1 MIVMSATGMRTR
13 TLNPAK
19 AALGAALRGLSL
31 RIVNPVPATLEEG
44 A

>member
-1 MIVMSATGMRTR
+1 MSATGRAVG

-19 AALGAALRGLSL
+19 TALGAALRGLSL

>member
-1 MIVMSATGMRTR
+1 MSATGRAAR

-19 AALGAALRGLSL
+19 SAASAALRGLSL